1 MKETIKRI
9 NGKIFLWLKEPKNI
23 VLCAIL
29 LAVGVFGIIE
39 GNLVI
44 IIVVYLGVFIF
55 GNLIGWLL
63 YLKNRFF
70 K

>member
-1 MKETIKRI
+1 MNEIIKRMK
-9 NGKIFLWLKEPKNI
+9 GKIFLWLKEPKNI

-29 LAVGVFGIIE
+29 LAVGVYGIIE
-39 GNLVI
+39 GNLII

-70 K
+70 N